1 MQQQTQERVVD
12 GLAGTSLTAGV
23 GMTLADFNIIL
34 ETATLTIGLIAG
46 VFALFFQARR
56 WYRGKTMNA
65 ALKETQQK
73 LDKALADKDERK

>member
-1 MQQQTQERVVD
+1 MSQQTRERVVD

-23 GMTLADFNIIL
+23 GVNLADFNIIL

-46 VFALFFQARR
+46 VFALFFQVRR
-56 WYRGKTMNA
+56 YYRGKTMNA

-73 LDKALADKDERK
+73 LDEALADKDASP